1 MPVVATQ
8 TESVHVHA
16 PALCEVGTQTAA
28 LAEAVPQDSPETDGE
43 WELVDDCAHA
53 NLTTSGSNQYMRR
66 RRCKDCGRVWKAPP
80 RRPHNA

>member
-1 MPVVATQ
+1 MPVAATQ
-8 TESVHVHA
+8 TESVHVQA

-43 WELVDDCAHA
+43 WELVCGCAHA
-53 NLTTSGSNQYMRR
+53 NVTNVGSDQYMRR
-66 RRCKDCGRVWKAPP
+66 RTCKDCGRVWRTQP